1 MSHGNTPSIAIL
13 LGALFLLACVVA
25 SKLSSRL
32 GVPALVLFV
41 GLGMLAGSEGPGG
54 IEFADFELTKRI
66 GMILLGFI
74 LFAGGMDTDWKHL
87 KPVFWRGL
95 SLSTVGVVCTTAMIG
110 GFARYVLGLSLI
122 EGLLLGAIVSST
134 DAAAI
139 FSSLRAKGLNL
150 KDQLAPIVEVE
161 SGTND
166 PIAVMLTAGLTEL
179 AINPDTSI
187 LKSLP
192 SLIIQMPI
200 GVLVGVLIGKA
211 TVILINRIRLEYDG
225 LYPVL
230 TIAAASATLGLSP
243 LVGGNEFI
251 AVYACGVVLGSNT
264 FVHKMSLTQFHDGI
278 AWLLQIVVFLSLG
291 LLVFPSQ
298 VLPTMAAG
306 TAFAAF
312 LIFLARPVAVLASL
326 SFAKMTLASKAFVAW
341 AGLRGA
347 FPIILGTFPIL
358 VGLESGHFIF
368 NLVFFVVMVSVLI
381 QGTTLRYV
389 AGLLGVVSVPS
400 GQTDLQEV
408 TNSELLEVSI
418 AHDSPSL
425 GKQVVEL
432 GLPNTALVVLLRRG
446 RENYIP
452 RGSTVLRAGDTLV
465 VATRKEDDAELK
477 LLLLGPPKA

>member
-13 LGALFLLACVVA
+13 LGALFLVACVVA

-110 GFARYVLGLSLI
+110 GFAHYALGLSLI

-179 AINPDTSI
+179 AVNPQNSI
-187 LKSLP
+187 LKSVP
-192 SLIIQMPI
+192 SLIFQMPI
-200 GVLVGVLIGKA
+200 GVIIGILIGKA
-211 TVILINRIRLEYDG
+211 TVLLINRIRLEYDG

-230 TIAAASATLGLSP
+230 TIAAAAATFGLAP

-251 AVYACGVVLGSNT
+251 AVYACGVVLGSSV

-278 AWLLQIVVFLSLG
+278 AWLLQIVVFLTLG

-312 LIFLARPVAVLASL
+312 LIFFARPVSVVLSL
-326 SFAKMTLASKAFVAW
+326 SLSKMTIQSKMFVAW

-347 FPIILGTFPIL
+347 FPIILGTFPVL

-381 QGTTLRYV
+381 QGTTLRHV
-389 AGLLGVVSVPS
+389 AGILGVVAEPS
-400 GQTDLQEV
+400 SPTGRQEV
-408 TNSELLEVSI
+408 SNSELLEVTI
-418 AHDSPSL
+418 EPTSPSQ

-432 GLPNTALVVLLRRG
+432 GLPSTALVVLLRRG
-446 RENYIP
+446 ADNYIP
-452 RGSTVLRAGDTLV
+452 RGSTVLQAGDTLV
-465 VATRKEDDAELK
+465 VATRKEDDEELR
-477 LLLLGPPKA
+477 LMLLGPATE